1 VKCKTVFDNN
11 ERLLLESVGLN
22 CVYIDKQNK
31 DCLLR
36 NLSYINTDNPSFKAN
51 KNIQSQKLLDKKFF
65 NGFGIGR
72 IFLPVLIVDPS
83 YFYDI
88 YIEIIKKY
96 KVQSL
101 ILDATMSVFL
111 KKPTAKRKVLRSID
125 FIKDLY
131 FLKLFYLQPQKDMML
146 IDFWDIDDFS
156 PIEHLKELEC
166 LYIPTND
173 LFVDIDF
180 SQLKQLKEFDLQF
193 PKENKTIYQC
203 QNIESAE
210 TRYYEA
216 DFSMIQNW
224 KSLKRFG
231 AYFDKLKSFEGLENF
246 KHLKEFKGQFTS
258 KLKSFEG
265 LKSKSI
271 ETFFYYSEVRNT
283 PTSLEG
289 ISGLENVKLLKFSGL
304 KKLETIADLTQCSTL
319 EEVWFEE
326 SKVPSD
332 IEKLAQMPNLKKVFI
347 DYPGDVVKQY
357 PKLKPLMQWVLGK

>member
-1 VKCKTVFDNN
+1 MKDNIKIMHALYLTSETIKEEFTIKDVLGTETYSYKDLWDYEN
-11 ERLLLESVGLN
+11 NLCGLESLIAQPQ
-22 CVYIDKQNK
+22 YFNK
-31 DCLLR
+31 EHVEFIKD
-36 NLSYINTDNPSFKAN
+36 
-51 KNIQSQKLLDKKFF
+51 KNIKCLYLTDRFISRLFEKD
-65 NGFGIGR
+65 N
-72 IFLPVLIVDPS
+72 
-83 YFYDI
+83 
-88 YIEIIKKY
+88 KKY
-96 KVQSL
+96 KTLADLSFLEDLVHL
-101 ILDATMSVFL
+101 KCFKMDAHTHFFND
-111 KKPTAKRKVLRSID
+111 KPVIKVEDYR
-125 FIKDLY
+125 
-131 FLKLFYLQPQKDMML
+131 
-146 IDFWDIDDFS
+146 
-156 PIEHLKELEC
+156 PIEKLTKLEC
-166 LYIPTND
+166 IYIPDNGD
-173 LFVDIDF
+173 YPVFVDIDF

-210 TRYYEA
+210 TLYYEA

-271 ETFFYYSEVRNT
+271 ETFFYYSEAKNT
-283 PTSLEG
+283 PTSLAG

-357 PKLKPLMQWVLGK
+357 PKLKPLMQWVLGE